1 MRVWAGLIAGALLIG
16 ACTAAPASPLAGTPE
31 IVAPTPTEAM
41 LSAPQPEALETETPQ
56 VLSLVVWVPDR
67 IVPADDEHITEVL
80 VGQIEAHNAA
90 QPDVNVSIRR
100 KRSQDVGGIMSTL
113 RTASSVA
120 PSALPDITLLRR
132 EDLITASQN
141 RLVQEVGDLIT
152 PRVLGELYPAA
163 LRLGIS
169 GGDLY
174 GISYLLD
181 AQVMAY
187 QESVDDPPVWSF
199 EETLARNRLIAFPAA
214 RNNGVSD
221 TFLLQYLAAS
231 DQMDRDLADIDVI
244 PSVLENLLEFY
255 ERMGQAGLLVPN
267 IAEIT
272 ASTDYQLD
280 LVSGALDAGAISTST
295 FLRLKRDNPNLQAGY
310 IPSPSGEPVTVLN
323 GWVWVIVTQN
333 IERQQAAA
341 EFIDWMMQPARQA
354 ALAEAVGILPSQRT
368 ALRQSNL
375 EIMNV
380 DRLNAMLNAA
390 IVTSPA
396 SAANEVLTA
405 LQAALIS
412 VISGERSAEAA
423 VTRMMAQ
430 FQDGVSD

>member
-1 MRVWAGLIAGALLIG
+1 MRVCAGLIAGALLIG
-16 ACTAAPASPLAGTPE
+16 ACTAAPAPPLAGTPE
-31 IVAPTPTEAM
+31 IAAPTPTEAM

-67 IVPADDEHITEVL
+67 IAPADDEYITEVL
-80 VGQIEAHNAA
+80 VSQIEAHNAA

-187 QESVDDPPVWSF
+187 QNRVDDPPVWSF
-199 EETLARNRLIAFPAA
+199 EETLARNQLIAFPAA

-295 FLRLKRDNPNLQAGY
+295 FLRLKRDNPNLHAGY
-310 IPSPSGEPVTVLN
+310 IPSPNGEPVTVLN

-412 VISGERSAEAA
+412 VISGERSAEDA
-423 VTRMMAQ
+423 VTRVMAQ

>member
-1 MRVWAGLIAGALLIG
+1 MRVCAGLIAALLIG
-16 ACTAAPASPLAGTPE
+16 ACTAAPAPPLSGTPE
-31 IVAPTPTEAM
+31 VAAPTPTEAM

-56 VLSLVVWVPDR
+56 VVSLVVWVPDR
-67 IVPADDEHITEVL
+67 IAPADDEHITEVL

-90 QPDVNVSIRR
+90 QSDVNVSIRR

-152 PRVLGELYPAA
+152 PRALGELYPAA

-187 QESVDDPPVWSF
+187 QDRVDDPPVWSF
-199 EETLARNRLIAFPAA
+199 EETLARNQLIAFPAA

-244 PSVLENLLEFY
+244 PSVLENLLQFY
-255 ERMGQAGLLVPN
+255 ERMAQSGLLVPN

-295 FLRLKRDNPNLQAGY
+295 FLRLKRDNPDLHAGF
-310 IPSPSGEPVTVLN
+310 IPSPGGEPVTVLN

-341 EFIDWMMQPARQA
+341 DFIDWMMQPARQA

-375 EIMNV
+375 DIMNV

-412 VISGERSAEAA
+412 VISGERSAEEA
-423 VTRMMAQ
+423 VARVMAQ